1 MATQASRTSLDR
13 ISADDLSRRFNR
25 VFETLEVEGD
35 LFSDDAFFDLNM
47 PVWRFQLQG
56 PGAWEEQLRAINQGP
71 SRIDIVRTVATAD
84 GFVTEHVEHQA
95 VEGED
100 HFARRL
106 WLCSVDHQ
114 GRICHTIGY
123 CSGDWDEALRERH
136 AREAPMVRP

>member
-1 MATQASRTSLDR
+1 MATLASSTSLDR

-25 VFETLEVEGD
+25 VFETLEVDGE

-56 PGAWEEQLRAINQGP
+56 PRAWEQQLRAINQGP
-71 SRIDIVRTVATAD
+71 SRVDIVRTVATLD
-84 GFVTEHVEHQA
+84 GFVTEHVEHQD
-95 VEGED
+95 VDGED

-106 WLCSVDHQ
+106 WLCSVDQQ
-114 GRICHTIGY
+114 GQISHVIGY
-123 CSGDWDEALRERH
+123 CSGDWDGALRERH

>member
-1 MATQASRTSLDR
+1 MATLASRSSLDR
-13 ISADDLSRRFNR
+13 ISADELSRRFNR
-25 VFETLEVEGD
+25 VFETLDVDGD

-56 PGAWEEQLRAINQGP
+56 PRAWEEQLRAINQGP
-71 SRIDIVRTVATAD
+71 SRVDIVRTVATEV
-84 GFVTEHVEHQA
+84 GFVTEHVEHQD
-95 VEGED
+95 VDGKD

-106 WLCSVDHQ
+106 WLCQVDH
-114 GRICHTIGY
+114 GRISHTIGY